1 MAIRM
6 SGLASG
12 MDTESI
18 VKALMM
24 AKTAKKT
31 KIEAKKTKLEWKQN
45 IWSGLNTKLYNFYKD
60 YAGKLRFQSNYQT
73 KKATSSDTSKVTAT
87 AGSGATKGSHTLK
100 VISLAAAQK
109 VTGSKLGQY
118 TTTETDDQGV
128 THTVQKDV
136 SGSTKLTDLGFA
148 NDGSQQIQIK
158 MGGADGK
165 TISFNVDENTTVND
179 FVSKLQSAGLN
190 ASFDAKQGRF
200 FISSKESGKDNG
212 FTITSATL
220 SGSQNAAQ
228 TALKNAI
235 GYGDMSSD
243 QQYEV
248 QSVMSSLQNGT
259 DADKVTAAQTKLI
272 ETVDANA
279 KDTITEYYRKQK
291 SDQLTLDYLG
301 SDGKTLTA
309 AGRQALKDANMDNDT
324 YVDDDRVAAL
334 KSLITTKTSEYL
346 NSDAMKTQIDSEVV
360 SGLAAAG
367 VDSKADR
374 DIAINNAVANYA
386 TEVSGGVTA
395 DSDANSSLTKLGL
408 ANIYNG
414 TAVAENPDGTG
425 MVVVASEDSKIQLD
439 GATITGSS
447 TTMDVNGMTL
457 NLIGVTDSEITLTV
471 ENDTSAVYDSIKEFI
486 NQYNSVLT
494 EMNKYYYASSARDYD
509 VLTDEEKEAMSD
521 DEVEKWETKIKDSLL
536 RRDSTLNGLLQTMR
550 TSMTNTVIT
559 ASNGKK
565 YSLAN
570 LGITTGT
577 DYKEYGL
584 LHIKGDEDD
593 TEYSD
598 SANTLMNLLQE
609 DPDVVAEVLSGI
621 TNKLY
626 EDLQQKMKSTSL
638 SSALT
643 FYNDKEMN
651 SQLSRYK
658 DSITEWESKL
668 ADLEERY
675 YKQFTAMEKA
685 MSNLNSQQNL
695 FSQYLGG

>member
-18 VKALMM
+18 VQALVM
-24 AKTAKKT
+24 AKKAKKT

-45 IWSGLNTKLYNFYKD
+45 IWSSLNTKLYNFYKD
-60 YAGKLRFQSNYQT
+60 YTGKLRFQSNYQT

-87 AGSGATKGSHTLK
+87 ASGNATKGSHTIK
-100 VISLAAAQK
+100 VINLAASQK
-109 VTGSKLGQY
+109 VTGAKLGKY
-118 TTTETDDQGV
+118 TTTEVDEQGQSQ
-128 THTVQKDV
+128 TVQKDV
-136 SGSTKLTDLGFA
+136 SSTSKLTDLGFA
-148 NDGSQQIQIK
+148 IDGSQQIQVTA
-158 MGGADGK
+158 GGK
-165 TISFNVDENTTVND
+165 TSSFNVDEHTTVSD
-179 FVSKLQSAGLN
+179 FVSSLQKAGLN

-220 SGSQNAAQ
+220 DSTQNAAQ
-228 TALKNAI
+228 TALKNAV
-235 GYGDMSSD
+235 GYDKMSSD
-243 QQYEV
+243 QRATV
-248 QSVMSSLQNGT
+248 QSVMSDLQNST
-259 DADKVTAAQTKLI
+259 DADKITAAETKLK
-272 ETVDANA
+272 EMVDANA
-279 KDTITEYYRKQK
+279 KSTITNYYSEQEKDR
-291 SDQLTLDYLG
+291 LTSLYLQDDG
-301 SDGKTLTA
+301 NGGKTLTA
-309 AGRQALKDANMDNDT
+309 AGRQVLQDNNLDNDT
-324 YVDDDRVAAL
+324 YVDADRVSVL
-334 KSLITTKTSEYL
+334 QNYITTKTYEYI
-346 NSDAMKTQIDSEVV
+346 NSDSMKSQIDADVAN
-360 SGLAAAG
+360 GHAATG
-367 VDSKADR
+367 TQSKADR
-374 DIAINNAVANYA
+374 DIAISNAVAGYNSA
-386 TEVSGGVTA
+386 VAGGVTA
-395 DSDANSSLTKLGL
+395 DADASSSLTNLGL

-425 MVVVASEDSKIQLD
+425 MVVIAADDSKIQID
-439 GATITGSS
+439 GATMTGSS
-447 TTMDVNGMTL
+447 TTMEVDGITL

-471 ENDTSAVYDSIKEFI
+471 ENDTSAVYDTIKEFI

-494 EMNKYYYASSARDYD
+494 EMNKYYYAASAKDYD

-550 TSMTNTVIT
+550 SSMTNTVIT

-593 TEYSD
+593 TEFSD
-598 SANTLMNLLQE
+598 SANTLMNLLKE

-621 TNKLY
+621 TTKLY
-626 EDLQQKMKSTSL
+626 DNLQQKMKSTSL